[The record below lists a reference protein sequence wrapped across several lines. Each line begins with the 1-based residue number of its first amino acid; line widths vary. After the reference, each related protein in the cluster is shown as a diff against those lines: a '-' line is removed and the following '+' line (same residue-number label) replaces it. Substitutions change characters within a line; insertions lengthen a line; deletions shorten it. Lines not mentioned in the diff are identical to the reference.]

1 MNRIAKIPF
10 ALPLFLNR
18 LVKKTNWY
26 RNVIPDESNYPDNE
40 WYRSH
45 LERNFDVVNVGSSSA
60 VFAFDYTGLNVK
72 AFNWAMQP
80 QSLEYSFKILK
91 MYFSILGQ
99 KGIVLIPFS
108 PFSGLSVTGKWAETA
123 NDRYY
128 AILDSTLVDDYESV
142 KRRRNYPLFT
152 QPRTALKRLVK
163 DVPRHVCGTRIKS
176 CHTEEEFRQD
186 AERWMEIWKKEFNI
200 ENLSAPLSDENKKG
214 AESRRQSLSEMIDFC
229 LERELRPVLVLPP
242 MHPALSN
249 LFTKE
254 FKENYIYSFLRRT
267 NTRNILFLDYFD
279 DKRFVSAEDYD
290 NSFFLSQEG
299 ARRFTRIVLE
309 DVKRGTKD

>member
-1 MNRIAKIPF
+1 MA
-10 ALPLFLNR
+10 
-18 LVKKTNWY
+18 
-26 RNVIPDESNYPDNE
+26 
-40 WYRSH
+40 
-45 LERNFDVVNVGSSSA
+45 
-60 VFAFDYTGLNVK
+60 
-72 AFNWAMQP
+72 
-80 QSLEYSFKILK
+80 
-91 MYFSILGQ
+91 
-99 KGIVLIPFS
+99 
-108 PFSGLSVTGKWAETA
+108 GKWPAAA
-123 NDRYY
+123 NDKYY
-128 AILDSTLVDDYESV
+128 TILDSTLVDDYESV

-152 QPRTALKRLVK
+152 QPRTALKRLIK

-176 CHTEEEFRQD
+176 CRTEEEFRQD

-254 FKENYIYSFLRRT
+254 FKENYIYFFLRRT

>member
-10 ALPLFLNR
+10 ALLLFLNR

-45 LERNFDVVNVGSSSA
+45 LERNYDVVNVGSSSA

-91 MYFSILGQ
+91 MYFSILAQ

-108 PFSGLSVTGKWAETA
+108 PFSGLSVAGKWPATA
-123 NDRYY
+123 NDKYY
-128 AILDSTLVDDYESV
+128 TILDSTLVDDYESV

-152 QPRTALKRLVK
+152 QPRTALKRLIK

-176 CHTEEEFRQD
+176 CRTEEEFRQD

-229 LERELRPVLVLPP
+229 LVRELRPVLVLPP
-242 MHPALSN
+242 MHPALSR

-254 FKENYIYSFLRRT
+254 FRENYIYSFLRRT

>member
-45 LERNFDVVNVGSSSA
+45 LERNYDVVNVGSSSA

-91 MYFSILGQ
+91 MYFSILAQ

-108 PFSGLSVTGKWAETA
+108 PFSGLSVAGKWPATA
-123 NDRYY
+123 NDKYY
-128 AILDSTLVDDYESV
+128 TILDSTLVDDYESV

-176 CHTEEEFRQD
+176 CYTEEEFRQD

-200 ENLSAPLSDENKKG
+200 EYLSAPLSDENKKG
-214 AESRRQSLSEMIDFC
+214 AESRRKLLSEMIDFC
-229 LERELRPVLVLPP
+229 LVRELRPVLVLPP

>member
-45 LERNFDVVNVGSSSA
+45 FERNYDVVNVGSSSA

-91 MYFSILGQ
+91 MYFSILAQ

-108 PFSGLSVTGKWAETA
+108 PFSGLSVAGKWPATA
-123 NDRYY
+123 NDKYY
-128 AILDSTLVDDYESV
+128 TILDSTLVDDYESV

-176 CHTEEEFRQD
+176 CRTEEEFRQD

-242 MHPALSN
+242 MHPSLSN

-254 FKENYIYSFLRRT
+254 FRENYIYSFLRRT

-309 DVKRGTKD
+309 DVERGIKD

>member
-1 MNRIAKIPF
+1 MKIPF
-10 ALPLFLNR
+10 ALPLLLNR
-18 LVKKTNWY
+18 MVKKTNWY
-26 RNVIPDESNYPDNE
+26 RNVVPDKANYPDNE
-40 WYRSH
+40 WYRTH

-123 NDRYY
+123 NDKYY
-128 AILDSTLVDDYESV
+128 TILDHTLIDDYESV
-142 KRRRNYPLFT
+142 HRRRCFPLFT
-152 QPRTALKRLVK
+152 QPRTALKRLVR
-163 DVPRHVCGTRIKS
+163 DVPRHVSGTRNKS
-176 CHTEEEFRQD
+176 CRTEEEFQQD
-186 AERWMEIWKKEFNI
+186 AARWIEWWKREFHI
-200 ENLSAPLSDENKKG
+200 EDLSAPLSDENKKG
-214 AESRRQSLSEMIDFC
+214 AESRRQLLSEMIDFC
-229 LERELRPVLVLPP
+229 LVRNLRPVLVLPP
-242 MHPALSN
+242 MHPSLSG

-254 FKENYIYSFLRRT
+254 FRENYIYSFLRRT

-279 DKRFVSAEDYD
+279 DQRFVSAEDYD
-290 NSFFLSQEG
+290 NSFFLSKEG

-309 DVKRGTKD
+309 DVERGTKD

>member
-1 MNRIAKIPF
+1 MNKLMKIPF

-26 RNVIPDESNYPDNE
+26 NNVNPDKSNYPDNE

-45 LERNFDVVNVGSSSA
+45 LERNYDVVNVGSSSA

-99 KGIVLIPFS
+99 KGIVLIPFC

-123 NDRYY
+123 NDRYFS
-128 AILDSTLVDDYESV
+128 ILDDTLIDDYESV
-142 KRRRNYPLFT
+142 RRRRNYPLFT
-152 QPRTALKRLVK
+152 QPKASLKSLIR
-163 DVPRHVCGTRIKS
+163 DVPKVVCGTRKRS
-176 CHTEEEFRQD
+176 CYTEEEFQQD
-186 AERWMEIWKKEFNI
+186 AERWIKNWKREFRI
-200 ENLSAPLSDENKKG
+200 DDMDAPLSDENKKG
-214 AESRRQSLSEMIDFC
+214 AESRRKLLSEMIDFC
-229 LERELRPVLVLPP
+229 LVRELRPVLVLPP
-242 MHPALSN
+242 MHPSLSR

-254 FKENYIYSFLRRT
+254 FRENYIYSFLRRT

-279 DKRFVSAEDYD
+279 DKRFVSAENYD

-309 DVKRGTKD
+309 DVGLSLI

>member
-1 MNRIAKIPF
+1 MNKLMKIPF

-26 RNVIPDESNYPDNE
+26 NNVNPDKSNYLDNE

-45 LERNFDVVNVGSSSA
+45 LERNYDVVNVGSSSA

-123 NDRYY
+123 NDRYFS
-128 AILDSTLVDDYESV
+128 ILDDTLIDDYESV
-142 KRRRNYPLFT
+142 CRRRNYPLFT
-152 QPRTALKRLVK
+152 QPKAALKSLVR
-163 DVPRHVCGTRIKS
+163 DVPKVVCGTRKRS
-176 CHTEEEFRQD
+176 CYTEEEFQQD
-186 AERWMEIWKKEFNI
+186 AERWIKNWKREFRI
-200 ENLSAPLSDENKKG
+200 DDMDAPLSDENKKG
-214 AESRRQSLSEMIDFC
+214 AESRRKLLSEMIDFC
-229 LERELRPVLVLPP
+229 LVRELRPVLVLSP

>member
-1 MNRIAKIPF
+1 M
-10 ALPLFLNR
+10 PLFLNR

-26 RNVIPDESNYPDNE
+26 NNVIPDKANYPDNE

-45 LERNFDVVNVGSSSA
+45 LERNYDVVNVGSSSA

-91 MYFSILGQ
+91 MYFSILAQ

-108 PFSGLSVTGKWAETA
+108 PFSGLSVAGKWPATA
-123 NDRYY
+123 NDKYY
-128 AILDSTLVDDYESV
+128 TILDSTLVDDYESV

-152 QPRTALKRLVK
+152 QPKASLKSLIR
-163 DVPRHVCGTRIKS
+163 DVPKVVCGTRKRS
-176 CHTEEEFRQD
+176 CYTEEDFQQD
-186 AERWMEIWKKEFNI
+186 AERWIKNWKREFRI
-200 ENLSAPLSDENKKG
+200 DDMDAPLSDENKKG
-214 AESRRQSLSEMIDFC
+214 AESRRKLLSEMIDFC
-229 LERELRPVLVLPP
+229 LVRELRPVLVLPP
-242 MHPALSN
+242 MHPSLSR
-249 LFTKE
+249 LFTNE
-254 FKENYIYSFLRRT
+254 FRENYIYSFLRRT
-267 NTRNILFLDYFD
+267 NIRNILFLDYFD

>member
-45 LERNFDVVNVGSSSA
+45 LERNYDVVNVGSSSA

-91 MYFSILGQ
+91 MYFSILAQ

-108 PFSGLSVTGKWAETA
+108 PFSGLSVAGKWPATA
-123 NDRYY
+123 NDKYY
-128 AILDSTLVDDYESV
+128 TILDSTLVDDYESV

-152 QPRTALKRLVK
+152 QPKASLKSLIR
-163 DVPRHVCGTRIKS
+163 DVPKVVCGTRKRS
-176 CHTEEEFRQD
+176 CYTEEDFQQD
-186 AERWMEIWKKEFNI
+186 AERWIKNWKREFRI
-200 ENLSAPLSDENKKG
+200 DDMDAPLSDENKKG
-214 AESRRQSLSEMIDFC
+214 AESRRKLLSEMIDFC
-229 LERELRPVLVLPP
+229 LVRELRPVLVLPP
-242 MHPALSN
+242 MHPSLSR
-249 LFTKE
+249 LFTNE
-254 FKENYIYSFLRRT
+254 FRENYIYSFLRRT
-267 NTRNILFLDYFD
+267 NIRNILFLDYFD

>member
-26 RNVIPDESNYPDNE
+26 NNVIPDKANYPDNE

-45 LERNFDVVNVGSSSA
+45 LERNYDVVNVGSSSA

-91 MYFSILGQ
+91 MYFSILAQ

-108 PFSGLSVTGKWAETA
+108 PFSGLSVAGKWPATA
-123 NDRYY
+123 NDKYY
-128 AILDSTLVDDYESV
+128 TILDCTLVDDYESV

-176 CHTEEEFRQD
+176 CRTEEEFRQD

-200 ENLSAPLSDENKKG
+200 EYLSAPLSDENKKG
-214 AESRRQSLSEMIDFC
+214 AESRRKLLSEMIDFC
-229 LERELRPVLVLPP
+229 LVRELRPVLVLPP
-242 MHPALSN
+242 MHPALSS

-254 FKENYIYSFLRRT
+254 FRENYIYSFLRRT

>member
-45 LERNFDVVNVGSSSA
+45 LERNYDVVNVGSSSA

-91 MYFSILGQ
+91 MYFSILAQ

-108 PFSGLSVTGKWAETA
+108 PFSGLSVAGKWPATA
-123 NDRYY
+123 NDKYY
-128 AILDSTLVDDYESV
+128 TILDSTLVDDYESV

-163 DVPRHVCGTRIKS
+163 DVPRHVSGARIKS

-242 MHPALSN
+242 MHPALSS

-279 DKRFVSAEDYD
+279 DKRFVCAEDYD

>member
-26 RNVIPDESNYPDNE
+26 NNVIPDKANYPDNE

-45 LERNFDVVNVGSSSA
+45 LERNYDVVNVGSSSA

-91 MYFSILGQ
+91 MYFSILAQ

-108 PFSGLSVTGKWAETA
+108 PFSGLSVAGKWTATA
-123 NDRYY
+123 NDKYY
-128 AILDSTLVDDYESV
+128 TILDCTLVDDYESV

-176 CHTEEEFRQD
+176 CRTEEEFRQD

-200 ENLSAPLSDENKKG
+200 EYLSAPLSDENKKG
-214 AESRRQSLSEMIDFC
+214 AESRRKLLSEMIDFC
-229 LERELRPVLVLPP
+229 LVRELRPVLVLPP
-242 MHPALSN
+242 MHPALSS

-254 FKENYIYSFLRRT
+254 FRENYIYSFLRRT

>member
-1 MNRIAKIPF
+1 
-10 ALPLFLNR
+10 
-18 LVKKTNWY
+18 
-26 RNVIPDESNYPDNE
+26 
-40 WYRSH
+40 
-45 LERNFDVVNVGSSSA
+45 
-60 VFAFDYTGLNVK
+60 
-72 AFNWAMQP
+72 MQP

-91 MYFSILGQ
+91 MYFSILAQ
-99 KGIVLIPFS
+99 KGIVLIPFC
-108 PFSGLSVTGKWAETA
+108 PFSGLSVAGKWPATA
-123 NDRYY
+123 NDKYY
-128 AILDSTLVDDYESV
+128 TILDSTLVDDYESV
-142 KRRRNYPLFT
+142 RRRRNYPLFT

-163 DVPRHVCGTRIKS
+163 DVPRHVSGTRIKS

-242 MHPALSN
+242 MHPALSS

-279 DKRFVSAEDYD
+279 DQRFVSAEEYD

>member
-1 MNRIAKIPF
+1 MNKIMKIPF
-10 ALPLFLNR
+10 ALPLLLNR
-18 LVKKTNWY
+18 MVKKTNWY
-26 RNVIPDESNYPDNE
+26 RNVVPDKANYPDNE
-40 WYRSH
+40 WYRTH
-45 LERNFDVVNVGSSSA
+45 LERNYDVVNVGSSSA

-91 MYFSILGQ
+91 MYFSILAQ

-108 PFSGLSVTGKWAETA
+108 PFSGLSVAGKWPATA
-123 NDRYY
+123 NDKYY
-128 AILDSTLVDDYESV
+128 TILDSTLVDDYESV

-176 CHTEEEFRQD
+176 CHTEAEFRQD

-242 MHPALSN
+242 MHPALSS

>member
-18 LVKKTNWY
+18 MVKKTNWY

-45 LERNFDVVNVGSSSA
+45 LERNYDVVNVGSSSA

-80 QSLEYSFKILK
+80 QSLEFSFKILK

-128 AILDSTLVDDYESV
+128 TILDSTLVNDYESV

-152 QPRTALKRLVK
+152 QPKAALKSLVR
-163 DVPRHVCGTRIKS
+163 DVPKVVCGTRKRS
-176 CHTEEEFRQD
+176 CYTEEDFQQD
-186 AERWMEIWKKEFNI
+186 AERWIKNWKREFRI
-200 ENLSAPLSDENKKG
+200 DDMDAPLSDENKKG
-214 AESRRQSLSEMIDFC
+214 AESRRKLLSEMIDFC

-242 MHPALSN
+242 MHPSLSR
-249 LFTKE
+249 LFTNE
-254 FKENYIYSFLRRT
+254 FRENYIYSFLRRT
-267 NTRNILFLDYFD
+267 NIRNILFLDYFD

-309 DVKRGTKD
+309 DVLRGE

>member
-26 RNVIPDESNYPDNE
+26 RNVIPDEANYPDNE
-40 WYRSH
+40 WYRTH
-45 LERNFDVVNVGSSSA
+45 LERNYDVVNVGSSSA

-91 MYFSILGQ
+91 MYFSILAQ

-108 PFSGLSVTGKWAETA
+108 PFSGLSVAGKWPATA
-123 NDRYY
+123 NDKYY
-128 AILDSTLVDDYESV
+128 TILDSTLVDDYESV

-163 DVPRHVCGTRIKS
+163 DVPRHVSDTRIKS

-229 LERELRPVLVLPP
+229 LERELRPVLVLSP
-242 MHPALSN
+242 MHPALSS